1 MTVRAPDSLEDFST
15 SSAVS
20 NAVAFD
26 ALPSITSAIANQQY
40 YLHEIAVTNTSATS
54 TILRV
59 LGNTNTRYN
68 LPAPAAGGCIKTFD
82 PALPIG
88 HSAALRLQ
96 ALDSASLQIS
106 LRAFKGIR

>member
-1 MTVRAPDSLEDFST
+1 MTRAPDSLEDFST

-20 NAVAFD
+20 NAAAFD

-40 YLHEIAVTNTSATS
+40 YLSEIAVTNTSATS

-59 LGNTNTRYN
+59 LGGSTTRYN

-82 PALPIG
+82 PPLPIG
-88 HSAALRLQ
+88 FSTALRLQ
-96 ALDSASLQIS
+96 ALDAASIQVS
-106 LRAFKGIR
+106 LRAYKGIR